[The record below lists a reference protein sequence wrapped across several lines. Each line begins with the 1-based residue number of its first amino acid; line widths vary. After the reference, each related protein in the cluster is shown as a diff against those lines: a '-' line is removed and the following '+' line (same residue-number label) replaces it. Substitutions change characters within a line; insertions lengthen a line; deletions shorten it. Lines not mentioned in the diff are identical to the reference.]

1 MIARTK
7 VRAICYLRN
16 WNTNSSKMPGMPRKP
31 TTSAVMKLIS
41 KTMPVRPLARFRS
54 HRQMKPERELTASFQ
69 MSLTWDS
76 SSLITKIA
84 ISTGTISARMFSM
97 ISSRNLTW

>member
-1 MIARTK
+1 MLP
-7 VRAICYLRN
+7 YFYPRN
-16 WNTNSSKMPGMPRKP
+16 CSTNSSRMPGMPRKP
-31 TTSAVMKLIS
+31 TTSVVMKLIS

-54 HRQMKPERELTASFQ
+54 QRQMKPEREFTAIFQ
-69 MSLTWDS
+69 MSFTWDS
-76 SSLITKIA
+76 SSLMTKIA